1 VAWLRSEMNRRV
13 MAAESTHAPHVTKSQ
28 HTLGY
33 VRTTSVTLSGN
44 TGVPVRVGNH
54 GCVGDTGAQY
64 PRTVI
69 APAMYVPLHGLQRWD
84 RGTRT
89 APRID
94 RGPV

>member
-1 VAWLRSEMNRRV
+1 MAWLRSEMNRRV
-13 MAAESTHAPHVTKSQ
+13 MAALSTHAPHVTKSQ
-28 HTLGY
+28 HTLSY
-33 VRTTSVTLSGN
+33 VRTTSVTLPSN

-64 PRTVI
+64 PLTLI
-69 APAMYVPLHGLQRWD
+69 APAMYVPLHCSQRWD

-89 APRID
+89 ALGID